1 MLSKKEIEDVLLNA
15 GLAVELK
22 QPIPSNIPLSD
33 LGLDSLDTYNVFV
46 ELERITGV
54 SVADDDF
61 DELQTIDSIE
71 TYFRS
76 KSA

>member
-1 MLSKKEIEDVLLNA
+1 MLSKEKIEDVLLNA
-15 GLAVELK
+15 GLAVEL
-22 QPIPSNIPLSD
+22 QRPVPTDVALSD

-61 DELQTIDSIE
+61 EQLRTIDNIE
-71 TYFRS
+71 AYFRS